1 MASGIYNVF
10 KADLMEKQVNLVD
23 AGDDIYVAL
32 LSDGHT
38 FTMSDTVWGS
48 VDANE
53 IINQAGTGYTAN
65 GALLD
70 AKTVTTAQTT
80 SFDGTDVAW
89 SSSTFTAYHAV
100 LYDLSNTS
108 SLICSIDFGGA
119 KTVSAGTFTIQWDGA
134 GIITLT

>member
-10 KADLMEKQVNLVD
+10 KADLMEKQVSLVD
-23 AGDDIYVAL
+23 AGDDIYVGL

-38 FTMSDTVWGS
+38 FTLTDTVWGS
-48 VDANE
+48 VSANE
-53 IINQAGTGYTAN
+53 IINQSGSGYTAN
-65 GALLD
+65 GSLLD
-70 AKTVTTAQTT
+70 NKSVTTAAATK
-80 SFDGTDVAW
+80 FDADNTAW

-119 KTVSAGTFTIQWDGA
+119 KTVSAGTFTIQWDVA